1 MLLPGTLCDAS
12 LWKHQL
18 AHLADIAHVC
28 VGDLTRSSSVS
39 SAADEV
45 LTSAPARFALAGF
58 SMGAIVALE
67 IMRRAPE
74 RVERLA
80 LVSANARGSTPENL
94 SAWQSWESST
104 LTGKF
109 DDVLSAVGG
118 WLYPDYRSELE
129 PTVKTMGKRVGKEA
143 FLRQL
148 EILRSRDDSRQ
159 DLAVMACSTLLVAGR
174 QDPATPV
181 ALHEEMAQML
191 PSAELVIIEKCGHY
205 SPLERPEV
213 VTEALRKWLGG

>member
-1 MLLPGTLCDAS
+1 
-12 LWKHQL
+12 
-18 AHLADIAHVC
+18 
-28 VGDLTRSSSVS
+28 
-39 SAADEV
+39 
-45 LTSAPARFALAGF
+45 
-58 SMGAIVALE
+58 MGAIVALE

-80 LVSANARGSTPENL
+80 LLSANARGSTPENL

-104 LTGKF
+104 LTRRF
-109 DDVLSAVGG
+109 DEVLCAVAG
-118 WLYPDYRSELE
+118 WLHSDHKIELE
-129 PTVKTMGKRVGKEA
+129 PTVKIMGERVGEEA

-148 EILRSRDDSRQ
+148 EILRSRVDSRQ
-159 DLAVMACSTLLVAGR
+159 DLAVMACSTLLIAGR

-181 ALHEEMAQML
+181 ALHEEMVQML

-205 SPLERPEV
+205 SPLERPEA

>member
-1 MLLPGTLCDAS
+1 M
-12 LWKHQL
+12 
-18 AHLADIAHVC
+18 
-28 VGDLTRSSSVS
+28 
-39 SAADEV
+39 
-45 LTSAPARFALAGF
+45 FALAGF

-94 SAWQSWESST
+94 SAWQTRESLT

-109 DDVLSAVGG
+109 NEVLSAVAG
-118 WLYPDYRSELE
+118 WLYPDQKSELE
-129 PTVKTMGKRVGKEA
+129 VTIKTMGERVGEEA

-148 EILRSRDDSRQ
+148 EILRSRVDSRQ
-159 DLAVMACSTLLVAGR
+159 DLAGMTCSTLLLVGR

-181 ALHEEMAQML
+181 ALHDEMLRML
-191 PSAELVIIEKCGHY
+191 PSAELVVIEKCGHY
-205 SPLERPEV
+205 SPLERPEA
-213 VTEALRKWLGG
+213 VTKALREWLGG